1 MLDGNQNVLRTF
13 SYYPGVDRPH
23 SVMTD
28 TATYYYA
35 VDPTGSV
42 IGLAEYDG
50 TASVVNHYRYD
61 VWGMP
66 QGTETEG
73 VENPIRFKS
82 RWWDADTKLVDFRN
96 RWYDPEIGRFISE
109 DPIGLAG
116 GINVF
121 TFAGNNPIAGQDPFG
136 LAGQETSSSYTGPDG
151 CAVYEISS
159 LYTGCRAYYGDPLVV
174 SVGPTWGTVFDPWYI
189 GPEPDYTPGPGH
201 VPTPGKPGSGSRP
214 AGSGGGTGDAGPDG
228 GTGQDS
234 GLLDLCTR
242 AKLHLGAQA
251 ALDLWTVGSVLG
263 LARAG
268 VQLGV
273 RALSG
278 TLGAA
283 GRSASVFVGRE
294 AEHAVARRGVTVVG
308 HNSIT
313 PDPLKPD
320 ASPVQMMIPGLAS
333 VKRFEVVQR
342 VCRAN

>member
-1 MLDGNQNVLRTF
+1 
-13 SYYPGVDRPH
+13 
-23 SVMTD
+23 MTD

-73 VENPIRFKS
+73 VDNPIRFKS
-82 RWWDADTKLVDFRN
+82 RWWDPDTKLLDFRS

-116 GINVF
+116 GINVYV
-121 TFAGNNPIAGQDPFG
+121 FAGNNPVAGQDPFG
-136 LAGQETSSSYTGPDG
+136 LSSQETPRISTATGPDG
-151 CAVYEISS
+151 CAVYVQSPV
-159 LYTGCRAYYGDPLVV
+159 YTGCRVYYVEPLVV
-174 SVGPTWGTVFDPWYI
+174 SGGYTWGTVFDPWYI
-189 GPEPDYTPGPGH
+189 GPDPDYSPGPGQ
-201 VPTPGKPGSGSRP
+201 VPGGKTGPNSRP
-214 AGSGGGTGDAGPDG
+214 AGSGGGGTGDAGPDG

-263 LARAG
+263 LASAG

-294 AEHAVARRGVTVVG
+294 AERAVARRGVTVVG

-313 PDPLKPD
+313 SDPLKPD